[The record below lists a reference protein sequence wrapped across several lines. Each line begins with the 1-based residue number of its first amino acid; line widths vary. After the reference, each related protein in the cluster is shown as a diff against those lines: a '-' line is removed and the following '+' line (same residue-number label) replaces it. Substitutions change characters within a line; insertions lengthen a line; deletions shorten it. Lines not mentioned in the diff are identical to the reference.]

1 MSIELTR
8 LFTEK
13 TRLLELREKI
23 LEIDSSLNLDFYID
37 KLSRIIGVPR
47 RSLYQYIGNCA
58 IINNCCYK
66 QPYCISYI

>member
-37 KLSRIIGVPR
+37 KLSKIIGVPR
-47 RSLYQYIGNCA
+47 RSLYQYIL
-58 IINNCCYK
+58 I
-66 QPYCISYI
+66 